1 MNGLE
6 NFGTFQWSYV
16 WIAVLVL
23 LIVMWRR
30 VLWFFGVIIIPDNMI
45 GLVTKKFVLWGEHK
59 DLPPGKIVA
68 LNGEA
73 GDQVDTLASGVH
85 YALWPWQYSVVNAP
99 LTIIPEN
106 FIGVVESRDGEPL
119 NDGDIIGKHVDCDMY
134 QDARAFLIGGGQRG
148 PQGLVVPEGSY
159 RINTLLFRVSQ
170 EPVTTIE
177 KNQIGIVEAHGG
189 KPMPNGRVLARHVE
203 SNTFQD
209 AQAFL
214 DGGGERGPQ
223 ISVIPNGHY
232 RINPRLFSVK
242 AVNVVDVPENMVGV
256 VTTREGAP
264 LNTGEIAGREIAN
277 HNMFQ
282 NGQAFI
288 NAGGYK
294 GLQEQ
299 VILAGRYF
307 INPLFATVEIVEMTK
322 VPIANAGVVIAYV
335 GAEGEDVTGDNFKH
349 GNLVK
354 KGQKGVWVEP
364 LDPGKYPINPYT
376 HKVECVPTANVVL
389 NWATG
394 KTEAHNLDKNL
405 STITVR
411 SSDGFTFNLDV
422 SQIIHIPRTDAP
434 KVIARFGNVANLVTQ
449 VLEPTIGNYFRN
461 TAQGSDVIDFLKGR
475 AQRQADAKNRI
486 AEALREYNVVAVDT
500 LIGDISP
507 PDALMKTLTDR
518 KIAEQEQVTFK
529 TQQMA
534 QVARKE
540 LAQAQAIADTQS
552 KVVAAEREVEISQFT
567 ASAMVRK
574 AEGDKNARVL
584 NAEGDARSKIV
595 NAEADA
601 QVFTVVGK
609 AKAENTLAVGTAEAE
624 VIQRKTEAV
633 GQNNYA
639 LIEVGRALA
648 EAKIPLVPQIV
659 AGAQGSEGGS
669 SLVNVLL
676 ANLVSQNM
684 LKPNLGNDAVKAT
697 HLTEK
702 G

>member
-1 MNGLE
+1 MNAFESIQPAL
-6 NFGTFQWSYV
+6 WSYSWV
-16 WIAVLVL
+16 VALLIVLVL
-23 LIVMWRR
+23 WRKF
-30 VLWFFGVIIIPDNMI
+30 LWFFGVIIIPDNMI
-45 GLVTKKFVLWGEHK
+45 GLVTKKFVLWGENK

-68 LNGEA
+68 LHGEA

-85 YALWPWQYSVVNAP
+85 YYLWPWQYSVQSAP

-119 NDGDIIGKHVDCDMY
+119 SDGHIIGTHVDCDMF
-134 QDARAFLIGGGQRG
+134 QDARAFLQGGGQRG
-148 PQGLVVPEGSY
+148 PQGLVMPEGSY
-159 RINTLLFRVSQ
+159 RINTLLFRVAMESL
-170 EPVTTIE
+170 TCIE
-177 KNQIGIVEAHGG
+177 KSQIGLVEAHGG
-189 KPMPNGRVLARHVE
+189 SPIPNGRVLAKHV
-203 SNTFQD
+203 NCNMFQD

-214 DGGGERGPQ
+214 AGGGERGPQ
-223 ISVIPNGHY
+223 ISIIPNGRY
-232 RINPRLFSVK
+232 RINPRLFSIKMVS
-242 AVNVVDVPENMVGV
+242 VVDVPDNMVGV
-256 VTTREGAP
+256 VTTREGAA
-264 LNTGEIAGREIAN
+264 LSTGEIAGREVAD

-282 NGQAFI
+282 HGQAFL
-288 NAGGYK
+288 NAGGCK

-307 INPLFATVEIVEMTK
+307 INPMFATVEIVEMTK

-335 GAEGEDVTGDNFKH
+335 GGEGEDVTGDSFKH
-349 GNLVK
+349 GNLVR

-475 AQRQADAKNRI
+475 AQRQSDAKDRI

-500 LIGDISP
+500 LIGDIAP
-507 PDALMKTLTDR
+507 PEALMKTLTDR

-529 TQQMA
+529 TQQLA

-552 KVVAAEREVEISQFT
+552 KVVAAEREVEISEF
-567 ASAMVRK
+567 AANAMVKK

-601 QVFTVVGK
+601 QVFSVVGK

-624 VIQRKTEAV
+624 VIQRKTTAV
-633 GQNNYA
+633 GQSNYA

-648 EAKIPLVPQIV
+648 EAKIPLVPQIMAGG
-659 AGAQGSEGGS
+659 AGAEGGS
-669 SLVNVLL
+669 SLVNILL
-676 ANLVSQNM
+676 ANLVSKNM
-684 LKPNLGNDAVKAT
+684 QAEGDLHMKSHKELGS
-697 HLTEK
+697 
-702 G
+702 

>member
-1 MNGLE
+1 MKSEITMNDVA
-6 NFGTFQWSYV
+6 S
-16 WIAVLVL
+16 IAQYWWVVVVL
-23 LIVMWRR
+23 IAPIFWRQA
-30 VLWFFGVIIIPDNMI
+30 LWFFGVIIVPDNMI
-45 GLVTKKFVLWGEHK
+45 GLMTKKFVLWGRYK
-59 DLPPGKIVA
+59 NLPAGKIVA

-85 YALWPWQYSVVNAP
+85 YGLWPWQYLVRNEE
-99 LTIIPEN
+99 LTIIPEGYV
-106 FIGVVESRDGEPL
+106 GVVESRDGGPL
-119 NDGDIIGKHVDCDMY
+119 DNGNIIGMHVDCDMF
-134 QDARAFLIGGGQRG
+134 QDARAFLEGGGQRG
-148 PQGLVVPEGSY
+148 PQGMVIPEGSY
-159 RINTLLFRVSQ
+159 RINKLLFS
-170 EPVTTIE
+170 VTLEEITSIE
-177 KNQIGIVEAHGG
+177 QNQIGIVEAHGG
-189 KPMPNGRVLARHVE
+189 IPIPNGRVLAKHVVCN
-203 SNTFQD
+203 SFQD
-209 AQAFL
+209 ADAFL
-214 DGGGERGPQ
+214 KGGGERGPQ
-223 ISVIPNGHY
+223 ISIIPTGQY
-232 RINPRLFSVK
+232 RVNPRLFSVR
-242 AVNVVDVPENMVGV
+242 AVSVVDVPDNTVGI
-256 VTTREGAP
+256 VTTREGAS
-264 LNTGEIAGREIAN
+264 LKSGEIAGKEISG
-277 HNMFQ
+277 HNMYQ
-282 NGQAFI
+282 DGQSFI
-288 NAGGYK
+288 DAGGFK

-307 INPLFATVEIVEMTK
+307 INPMFATVEIVEMTK

-335 GAEGEDVTGDNFKH
+335 GAEGTDVTGDSFKH

-475 AQRQADAKNRI
+475 AQRQADSKARI
-486 AEALREYNVVAVDT
+486 SDALQEYNVVAVDT
-500 LIGDISP
+500 LIGDITP

-529 TQQMA
+529 TQQLA

-552 KVVAAEREVEISQFT
+552 QVVAAEREVEIAEFT
-567 ASAMVRK
+567 ANAMVKK
-574 AEGDKNARVL
+574 AEGDKDARVL

-601 QVFTVVGK
+601 NVFTVVGK

-624 VIQRKTEAV
+624 VIQRKTTAV

-648 EAKIPLVPQIV
+648 EAKIPLVPQII
-659 AGAQGSEGGS
+659 AGGGSSDSGS

-676 ANLVSQNM
+676 ANLVSKNIEGKSE
-684 LKPNLGNDAVKAT
+684 LRPL
-697 HLTEK
+697 
-702 G
+702 